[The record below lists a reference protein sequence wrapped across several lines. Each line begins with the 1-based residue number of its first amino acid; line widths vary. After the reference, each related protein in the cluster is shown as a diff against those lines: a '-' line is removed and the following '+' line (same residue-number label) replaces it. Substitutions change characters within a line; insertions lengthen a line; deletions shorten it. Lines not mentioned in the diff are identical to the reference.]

1 MKKRNRT
8 LALLLTL
15 AMVLALLSGC
25 GSTAQTP
32 AAETPTEAPA
42 APTAEPAAEPAVE
55 AADLVLTNG
64 TIQTM
69 VSEDDTAEA
78 VAVKNGEIVYVGT
91 SEGVKDF
98 IGEGTNVIDLAG
110 KYVTPGFIDGHIHGH
125 TPYVTAKTELRLT
138 QYGTDLEAYKTAVKE
153 FVDSN
158 PD

>member
-1 MKKRNRT
+1 MKKRDRT
-8 LALLLTL
+8 LALLLML
-15 AMVLALLSGC
+15 AMALALLSGC
-25 GSTAQTP
+25 GSMAQAP
-32 AAETPTEAPA
+32 AAEAPMEAPS
-42 APTAEPAAEPAVE
+42 AEPAAD

-110 KYVTPGFIDGHIHGH
+110 KYVTPGLIDGHIHAPG
-125 TPYVTAKTELRLT
+125 PYLT
-138 QYGTDLEAYKTAVKE
+138 GEIGRAHV
-153 FVDSN
+153 
-158 PD
+158 

>member
-15 AMVLALLSGC
+15 AMTLALFSGC

-32 AAETPTEAPA
+32 AEGTPSEAPA
-42 APTAEPAAEPAVE
+42 APTADPAAEPAAD

-110 KYVTPGFIDGHIHGH
+110 KYVTPGFIDGHIHAPRPVSDRRDGAQPH
-125 TPYVTAKTELRLT
+125 GVRRGFGGL
-138 QYGTDLEAYKTAVKE
+138 
-153 FVDSN
+153 
-158 PD
+158 